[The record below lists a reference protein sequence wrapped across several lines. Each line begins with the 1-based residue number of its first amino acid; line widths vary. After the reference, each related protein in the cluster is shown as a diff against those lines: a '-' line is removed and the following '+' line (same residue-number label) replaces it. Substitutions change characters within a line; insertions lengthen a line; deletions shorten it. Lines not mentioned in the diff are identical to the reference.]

1 MKKITNSLTV
11 AAITWLMLPPLV
23 QAEIDEIIVTA
34 NKREQSIQDVPIAIS
49 AFDESALDEMG
60 ASSLENVTNFVPGVA
75 LFDDRGAGQ
84 PTWVIRGVGLADFNS
99 NNTPTAAVYYD
110 EAYMTS
116 NALGG
121 IGLYDVERIEIL
133 KGPQGGLYGRNTT
146 GGAIRIA
153 SNRPNL
159 EKVEGYVSAGYEAR
173 YGGTLVEGAYNAPLS
188 EEMAIRV
195 AMQRSDG
202 GGWQDSLVTAEDD
215 NHGDRDSLAFRGQLF
230 YAPSDEL
237 EVLFKADIG
246 RDRSE
251 TVLGRA
257 NGFYSTD
264 YSFNPCA
271 AIMAGRRDETSCIG
285 LHNLVGDPRLPS
297 DQTANGSVVL
307 ANSENNRLDNEWT
320 GYTLRLDRDLGF
332 ANLVSIS
339 SYLDFD
345 YVQYFDYDGTPLD
358 FVQSEDGIPDSETNI
373 EQWSQELR
381 LISSNDGPVT
391 WLAGASFASDT
402 NSTRGSASVKGLA
415 DIGFTEITAIETV
428 YEQKTDTW
436 AVYGQVGYD
445 ITDTVNINGS
455 VRYTD
460 EDREIDYV
468 SKIALADGVLFPLGD
483 IQGFTTSLESNWSGH
498 LGLDWRL
505 NDDTLLYAKFSRGF
519 KSGGFFAGFT
529 DNNDT
534 LTPYKEEVN
543 DAYEIELKSNPSDN
557 LQINAAL
564 FFYDYQDAQGKI
576 STPSAASPSGYLT
589 ALGTLGDAEHTGFEL
604 DALWAPSELPGFSVQ
619 LAGSWLEAEISDSDE
634 ISFDQLGMP
643 YPLEGID
650 RDFSPKSSYSIVLR
664 QDKELSGG
672 LLGSAALVYA
682 WRDDLAARST
692 QLSDTDYGLLGQ
704 EGYGIL
710 NLRIAVSNESAGWEL
725 SVVGENITDEIYT
738 IRATGDDTGSYMDMM
753 GMPATWTLNAQFS
766 F

>member
-1 MKKITNSLTV
+1 MTSKITRRDFLN
-11 AAITWLMLPPLV
+11 
-23 QAEIDEIIVTA
+23 
-34 NKREQSIQDVPIAIS
+34 
-49 AFDESALDEMG
+49 
-60 ASSLENVTNFVPGVA
+60 GVA
-75 LFDDRGAGQ
+75 LGAGTSLLMPGQLLAQSAGFTATNKFPSDYYPPTLTGMRGSHEGSYEVAHALAWNGQKPAVYQELDEHYDLVVVGAGQ
-84 PTWVIRGVGLADFNS
+84 SGLAAAWYYRKKMG
-99 NNTPTAAVYYD
+99 PTAKILLLDNHDDFGGHAKRNEFHQDGNMVLG
-110 EAYMTS
+110 
-116 NALGG
+116 LGG
-121 IGLYDVERIEIL
+121 AQNIEPMSSYSAMAVELL
-133 KGPQGGLYGRNTT
+133 K
-146 GGAIRIA
+146 
-153 SNRPNL
+153 
-159 EKVEGYVSAGYEAR
+159 
-173 YGGTLVEGAYNAPLS
+173 
-188 EEMAIRV
+188 
-195 AMQRSDG
+195 
-202 GGWQDSLVTAEDD
+202 
-215 NHGDRDSLAFRGQLF
+215 
-230 YAPSDEL
+230 
-237 EVLFKADIG
+237 DIG
-246 RDRSE
+246 
-251 TVLGRA
+251 
-257 NGFYSTD
+257 
-264 YSFNPCA
+264 
-271 AIMAGRRDETSCIG
+271 
-285 LHNLVGDPRLPS
+285 
-297 DQTANGSVVL
+297 
-307 ANSENNRLDNEWT
+307 
-320 GYTLRLDRDLGF
+320 
-332 ANLVSIS
+332 
-339 SYLDFD
+339 
-345 YVQYFDYDGTPLD
+345 
-358 FVQSEDGIPDSETNI
+358 
-373 EQWSQELR
+373 
-381 LISSNDGPVT
+381 DGPVT

-415 DIGFTEITAIETV
+415 DIGFTPITAIETV

-445 ITDTVNINGS
+445 VTDTVNINGS

-498 LGLDWRL
+498 LGMDWHL
-505 NDDTLLYAKFSRGF
+505 NDDAMLQATFSRGF

-543 DAYEIELKSNPSDN
+543 DAYEIGLKSNPSDN

-643 YPLEGID
+643 YSLEGID